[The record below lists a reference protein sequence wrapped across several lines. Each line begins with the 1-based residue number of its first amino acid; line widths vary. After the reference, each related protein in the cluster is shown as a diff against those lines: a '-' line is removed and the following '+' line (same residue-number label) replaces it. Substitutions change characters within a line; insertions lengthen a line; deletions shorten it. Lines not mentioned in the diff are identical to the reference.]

1 MNFARQRERYPAEI
15 KQAEAQR
22 QKMQEHFNKMK
33 RGSGDVDAKVD
44 GTNFHNDF
52 MVRCTLQGRSLS
64 YFA

>member
-44 GTNFHNDF
+44 GTKFHNDLWLGLPCKDDAF
-52 MVRCTLQGRSLS
+52 LS
-64 YFA
+64 FA